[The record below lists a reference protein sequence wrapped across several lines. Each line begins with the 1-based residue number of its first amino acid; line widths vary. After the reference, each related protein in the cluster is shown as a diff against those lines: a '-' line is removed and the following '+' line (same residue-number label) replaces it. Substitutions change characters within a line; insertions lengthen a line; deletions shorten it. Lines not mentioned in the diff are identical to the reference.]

1 MTDQI
6 VTWVDR
12 HLTDII
18 KIVVIGFGVIY
29 GYITLQKDVEALYE
43 LRRNDKES
51 IERALVD
58 IKTELRDLRLTLVD
72 VLKQKRSEQ

>member
-12 HLTDII
+12 HLTDVI
-18 KIVVIGFGVIY
+18 KIVVIGFGIVY
-29 GYITLQKDVEALYE
+29 GYITLQKDVESLYE

-51 IERALVD
+51 IEKALIEV
-58 IKTELRDLRLTLVD
+58 KTELRDLRLALVD
-72 VLKQKRSEQ
+72 VLKYKRSQE

>member
-1 MTDQI
+1 MTDQL

-12 HLTDII
+12 HLTDVI
-18 KIVVIGFGVIY
+18 KIIVIGFGIIY

-43 LRRNDKES
+43 LRENDKDS
-51 IERALVD
+51 IERALIDV
-58 IKTELRDLRLTLVD
+58 KTELRDLRLTLVD